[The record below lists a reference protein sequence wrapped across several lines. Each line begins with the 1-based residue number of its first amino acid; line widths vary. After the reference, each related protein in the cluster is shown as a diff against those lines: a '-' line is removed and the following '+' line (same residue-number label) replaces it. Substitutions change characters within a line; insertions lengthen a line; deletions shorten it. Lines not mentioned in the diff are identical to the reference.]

1 MNKMKFTK
9 KYNNKTE
16 YQEDLNYLLKYISS
30 GEGSEVF
37 SDELDSYENENV
49 LISGFHNQ
57 LLISISSSDEI
68 EFNFLEKELKKV
80 ANSRYE

>member
-16 YQEDLNYLLKYISS
+16 YQEDLNYLAKYITS
-30 GEGSEVF
+30 GEGSKVF
-37 SDELDSYENENV
+37 SNELDSYENENI
-49 LISGFHNQ
+49 LIKGFHNQ

-68 EFNFLEKELKKV
+68 EFNFLEKKLK
-80 ANSRYE
+80 